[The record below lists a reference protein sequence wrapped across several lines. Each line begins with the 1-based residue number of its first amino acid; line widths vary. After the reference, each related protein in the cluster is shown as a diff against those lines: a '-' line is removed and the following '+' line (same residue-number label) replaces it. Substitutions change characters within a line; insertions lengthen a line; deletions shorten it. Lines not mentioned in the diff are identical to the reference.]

1 MQSSPLTFQLVALLV
16 EASGGHICSFASLKR
31 EYLQMVDS
39 EGCIVNISSA
49 AVARCQKTLQL
60 QYRKKNFNIRSFYL
74 HANIVGALQMYFYT
88 SNFICL
94 HL

>member
-1 MQSSPLTFQLVALLV
+1 MQSSPLTFQFVALLV

-49 AVARCQKTLQL
+49 ALCSI
-60 QYRKKNFNIRSFYL
+60 YRELPENLAIAILEKKL
-74 HANIVGALQMYFYT
+74 
-88 SNFICL
+88 
-94 HL
+94 